1 MSCLLTV
8 NMVLFINISNF
19 CRWNFVYIMT
29 LSVAHWDTWEGLEM
43 IMLCFVSKPGGGG
56 VILLITLMASDI
68 CLQYILLL
76 RRKKFLSILISSGHL
91 STI

>member
-29 LSVAHWDTWEGLEM
+29 LSVAHWDTWKGLEM
-43 IMLCFVSKPGGGG
+43 IMLCSVSKPGGG